1 MTSMLNLVS
10 MSKQTYGMKLNNR
23 TVSTDTY
30 QTSDFLN
37 FMTKINENLDSF
49 AGINEKLNSM
59 MLAAKG
65 NDVNIPN

>member
-30 QTSDFLN
+30 KTSDFLT

-49 AGINEKLNSM
+49 AGIIEKLNSIL
-59 MLAAKG
+59 LAAKG

>member
-1 MTSMLNLVS
+1 

-49 AGINEKLNSM
+49 AGIIEKLNSIL
-59 MLAAKG
+59 LAAKG

>member
-1 MTSMLNLVS
+1 MF
-10 MSKQTYGMKLNNR
+10 KQTYGMKLNNR

-49 AGINEKLNSM
+49 AGIIEKLNSIL
-59 MLAAKG
+59 LAAKG